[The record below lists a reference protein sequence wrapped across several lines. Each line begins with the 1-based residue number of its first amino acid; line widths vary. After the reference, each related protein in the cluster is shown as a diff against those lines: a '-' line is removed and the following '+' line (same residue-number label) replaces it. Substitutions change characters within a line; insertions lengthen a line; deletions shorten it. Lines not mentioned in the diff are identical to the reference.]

1 MCGIHFILDKN
12 KRLTE
17 EPVQKM
23 INSTVYRGPDDFGFQ
38 VFESPSCMYFLGA
51 NRLRI
56 TDVTKY
62 ANQPFTSGDGFR
74 SLVYNGELYNYS
86 VLKSQQLKDGKAFR
100 SGSDTEVLFNVLA
113 ENQEKGLEK
122 LNGMY
127 SFVYLNKDTDNV
139 LLARDS
145 WGMKP
150 LYYYEDS
157 DFFIAS
163 SEIKAIL
170 ASGLVNKV
178 LNEKAVHDYLQYRYV
193 CRPDTFFENI
203 MEFETGSFI
212 QIRNGKI
219 TKNEIIP
226 QTEYDPDCELYRPD
240 QCESEIVLQAEK
252 LLVKSLLYHL
262 PANGS
267 AGLFLSGGV
276 DSTLMLALLNENGYS
291 NFPAYSFVTSVKDR
305 SFGTKD
311 YKYATLAAKMY
322 HAEHHQIETNAS
334 MLENIDDYICRID
347 QPVGDSG
354 ALMTYLLSQEVAKN
368 HKIVLSG
375 AGADEMFG
383 GYNRHAAFR
392 TYLKNYKFLSLIKE
406 PGIFGANMFA
416 AVSNERGR
424 LIKKFFTNLDKD
436 PSVTY
441 NKFISFDQLT
451 SRTDN
456 SLWPSDGNENIN
468 YHLGKALEHDRTN
481 YLVSDVLT
489 ISDRMTMLAGIEMR
503 LPYLDRELSRYARSL
518 PPKLLLANGK
528 KWILKEML
536 QKRNGEIFCRRS
548 KEGFGLPFGAWTDIN
563 HTGAWSFLESENS
576 LVFKFIEKNRILE
589 LKSNHQKSKANYTL
603 ELWAVMVLAK
613 WLDITFV

>member
-23 INSTVYRGPDDFGFQ
+23 INATVYRGPDDFGFQ
-38 VFESPSCMYFLGA
+38 VFETPSCIYFLGA

-62 ANQPFTSGDGFR
+62 AHQPFTSGDGFS
-74 SLVYNGELYNYS
+74 SLVYNGEIYDYS
-86 VLKSQQLKDGKAFR
+86 ILKSQQLKDGKIFR
-100 SGSDTEVLFNVLA
+100 SGSDTEVLFNLLA
-113 ENQEKGLEK
+113 ESQEKELEQ

-127 SFVYLNKDTDNV
+127 SFVYLNKNTDDV
-139 LLARDS
+139 LLARDP

-150 LYYYEDS
+150 LFYYEDS

-170 ASGLVNKV
+170 ASGLVKKV

-203 MEFETGSFI
+203 LELETGGFI
-212 QIRNGKI
+212 QVRNGKV
-219 TKNEIIP
+219 TKNQPLP
-226 QTEYDPDCELYRPD
+226 QSANEPDSEMYQPGRRD
-240 QCESEIVLQAEK
+240 GEIVQQAET
-252 LLVKSLLYHL
+252 LLVNSLLHHL
-262 PANGS
+262 PAQGS

-276 DSTLMLALLNENGYS
+276 DSTLMLALLRENGYS

-305 SFGTKD
+305 PFGTRD
-311 YKYATLAAKMY
+311 YKYAALAAKTY
-322 HAEHHQIETNAS
+322 HAEHHQIETDAS
-334 MLENIDDYICRID
+334 MLENIDDYISRID

-354 ALMTYLLSQEVAKN
+354 ALMTYLLSQKVAKN

-375 AGADEMFG
+375 AGADELFG

-392 TYLKNYKFLSLIKE
+392 MYLKNYKFLSLMKG
-406 PGIFGANMFA
+406 PGMFGANIFA
-416 AVSNERGR
+416 AVSNESGR
-424 LIKKFFTNLDKD
+424 LIQKFFVNLDKD

-441 NKFISFDQLT
+441 NKFLSFGQLS
-451 SRTDN
+451 SRADT
-456 SLWPSDGNENIN
+456 SLWPSDGPENIN
-468 YHLGKALEHDRTN
+468 YHLGKALEHDRMN

-503 LPYLDRELSRYARSL
+503 LPYLDRELSRYACSL
-518 PPKLLLANGK
+518 PPERLLANGK

-536 QKRNGEIFCRRS
+536 QKRNGKIFCRRS
-548 KEGFGLPFGAWTDIN
+548 KEGFGLPFGGWMDIN

-589 LKSNHQKSKANYTL
+589 LKSIHQKSKANYAL

-613 WLDITFV
+613 WLDFTFG